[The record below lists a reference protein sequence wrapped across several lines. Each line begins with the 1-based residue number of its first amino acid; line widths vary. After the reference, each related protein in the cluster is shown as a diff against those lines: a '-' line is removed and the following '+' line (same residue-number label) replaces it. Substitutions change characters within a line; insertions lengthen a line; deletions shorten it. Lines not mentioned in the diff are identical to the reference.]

1 MFHIW
6 LDTC

>member
-6 LDTC
+6 L